1 MCGLQECIAQLEYQN
16 NTLTAAHA
24 ALMESERSSHATVM
38 AQALD
43 SQQQCSAAVDEIMQQ
58 LASLR
63 AAQETGLPVLL
74 MAEFAKL
81 KVCEWTSEVCV
92 IQIKPPH

>member
-1 MCGLQECIAQLEYQN
+1 MQECIAQLEFQN
-16 NTLTAAHA
+16 STLTAAHA
-24 ALMESERSSHATVM
+24 ALMESERTSHATVM

-43 SQQQCSAAVDEIMQQ
+43 SQQQCSAAVDEIMEQ

-63 AAQETGLPVLL
+63 AAQESGLPVLL

-81 KVCEWTSEVCV
+81 KVCGWVSLWCALYR
-92 IQIKPPH
+92 KD